1 MSMYTD
7 EELLSFCLGD
17 APEEMRRN
25 IARLSADDQA
35 FRRRLFQIQT
45 ITLAMRTAPDSRMK
59 SVKKKRYIFAGA
71 VAATTGCFLAGMLL
85 QAQID
90 FFKPA
95 LKKSD
100 QSMFEEH
107 EISAPFSWE
116 GRAERVL

>member
-17 APEEMRRN
+17 VPDEMRRN
-25 IARLSADDQA
+25 IARLSADDEV

-45 ITLAMRTAPDSRMK
+45 ITLAVRTAPESKAQR
-59 SVKKKRYIFAGA
+59 VKKKSFIFAGV

-95 LKKSD
+95 LKKEG
-100 QSMFEEH
+100 QSTSEELQL
-107 EISAPFSWE
+107 SAPFSWE
-116 GRAERVL
+116 GREERVL